1 MFTNP
6 KKDRTQPDHILLE
19 QFRRKGYR
27 CDEVEEN
34 GTITFIIKHEKKIN
48 EVITQVMNDTYKDL
62 LKAN

>member
-6 KKDRTQPDHILLE
+6 KKDRTQPDSILLD

-27 CDEVEEN
+27 CEEIEEN
-34 GTITFIIKHEKKIN
+34 GITTFIIKHEKKIN

-62 LKAN
+62 LRAN